1 MAITTIQS
9 GIKHHTQD
17 SLTNYALFMGGTNV
31 THDVLQ
37 NTGCL
42 FKFHTHGNQHINAS
56 FTCV

>member
-1 MAITTIQS
+1 MSITTIQS

-37 NTGCL
+37 NLTSLNTLLNMVIHL
-42 FKFHTHGNQHINAS
+42 FRVS
-56 FTCV
+56 MM